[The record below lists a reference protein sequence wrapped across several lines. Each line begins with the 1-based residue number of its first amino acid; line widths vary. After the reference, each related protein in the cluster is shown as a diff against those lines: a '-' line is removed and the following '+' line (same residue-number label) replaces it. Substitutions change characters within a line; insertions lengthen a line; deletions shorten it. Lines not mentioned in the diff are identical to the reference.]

1 VSVIEQ
7 RLQAVRQQL
16 QAAGYAALVV
26 PRADEYLGE
35 YMPAHNERLRW
46 LSGFTGSAGLAIVT
60 LERAAIFVDG
70 RYTVQVRQE
79 VSPQLFEYC
88 RLGDEAADWLAAQL
102 PRGAA
107 VACDARMHSLR
118 WYRDTGAAL
127 GLTGLQLVPS
137 ANNLVDACWHDRP
150 APVVKPALLLE
161 EQFTGEPSSAKRQ
174 RIGAA
179 VAAKGADAALVFAPD
194 ALSWLLNVRG
204 TDIPKLPVLQ
214 GMALLETDG
223 RVTLLVD
230 PRRIPAGFAGHV
242 GEGVTV
248 RPESEAAAVLA
259 GFRGR
264 TVLADPD
271 TANAWSQLAL
281 EQGGAILQPGGDP
294 VLLPKACKNAVEI
307 RGMRNAHLRDAVAE
321 IRFLAW
327 LDAEVAAQRLHTEA
341 ELAERLLSFR
351 QQADLFR
358 EVSFDSISAAGG
370 NAAMCHYNH
379 LNASAPARLPM
390 HSVYLIDSGGQYL
403 DGTTDITRTVAIGDP
418 GPEIRRMFTLVLKG
432 HIALGRARFPA
443 GTSGSQLDSL
453 ARQFLWQEGYD
464 YDHGTGHGV
473 GAFLS
478 VHEGP
483 QRIAKAP
490 NTTALQ
496 PGMVV
501 SNEPGYY
508 RAGAFG
514 IRCENL
520 VVVRESPR
528 EGGELA
534 MLEFDVLTLVPF
546 DLRLVDASLMT
557 PVELSWL
564 NHYHQRVVAEIG
576 PLLQGS
582 DLAWLQQA
590 TRPLAVADSPRP
602 IV

>member
-1 VSVIEQ
+1 
-7 RLQAVRQQL
+7 
-16 QAAGYAALVV
+16 
-26 PRADEYLGE
+26 
-35 YMPAHNERLRW
+35 
-46 LSGFTGSAGLAIVT
+46 
-60 LERAAIFVDG
+60 
-70 RYTVQVRQE
+70 
-79 VSPQLFEYC
+79 
-88 RLGDEAADWLAAQL
+88 
-102 PRGAA
+102 
-107 VACDARMHSLR
+107 
-118 WYRDTGAAL
+118 
-127 GLTGLQLVPS
+127 
-137 ANNLVDACWHDRP
+137 
-150 APVVKPALLLE
+150 
-161 EQFTGEPSSAKRQ
+161 
-174 RIGAA
+174 
-179 VAAKGADAALVFAPD
+179 
-194 ALSWLLNVRG
+194 
-204 TDIPKLPVLQ
+204 
-214 GMALLETDG
+214 
-223 RVTLLVD
+223 
-230 PRRIPAGFAGHV
+230 
-242 GEGVTV
+242 
-248 RPESEAAAVLA
+248 
-259 GFRGR
+259 
-264 TVLADPD
+264 
-271 TANAWSQLAL
+271 
-281 EQGGAILQPGGDP
+281 
-294 VLLPKACKNAVEI
+294 
-307 RGMRNAHLRDAVAE
+307 
-321 IRFLAW
+321 
-327 LDAEVAAQRLHTEA
+327 
-341 ELAERLLSFR
+341 
-351 QQADLFR
+351 
-358 EVSFDSISAAGG
+358 
-370 NAAMCHYNH
+370 
-379 LNASAPARLPM
+379 
-390 HSVYLIDSGGQYL
+390 
-403 DGTTDITRTVAIGDP
+403 
-418 GPEIRRMFTLVLKG
+418 MFTLVLKG

-443 GTSGSQLDSL
+443 GTTGSQLDSL

-534 MLEFDVLTLVPF
+534 MLEFEALTLVPF